1 MTKMYR
7 ESLVAYG
14 QPLCETVVDCPA
26 PRGSEVLVRVERCG
40 VCHSDL
46 HLQDGYFLLGGDK
59 RLDVTAGRT
68 LPFTLGH
75 EIAGVIEATG
85 DEAGGRDRWPA
96 VSRSIR
102 GSAAARARH
111 ASAGEENLCAQSP
124 SSRHHRRWRL
134 CHPCA
139 RPASALS
146 ARLCAA
152 VAGVCRAAD
161 VLRFDGLFGAQAA
174 HRSPRA
180 RAGPARWARRGGHD
194 GPCDRPRAVSHAADR
209 RRHRCG
215 KAQGR
220 ARSRRGPSLR
230 PVRSAS
236 AQGSHDGNRRA
247 ACSLRFRRLR

>member
-46 HLQDGYFLLGGDK
+46 HLQDGYFLLGGEK

-75 EIAGVIEATG
+75 EIAGVI
-85 DEAGGRDRWPA
+85 DSHGRVKPTTRSLVA
-96 VSRSIR
+96 VAVYPWI
-102 GSAAARARH
+102 GCGACAACRLARKI
-111 ASAGEENLCAQSP
+111 CAPSP
-124 SSRHHRRWRL
+124 SSRHHRRWRI
-134 CHPCA
+134 CHPCP
-139 RPASALS
+139 RPASALP
-146 ARLCAA
+146 ARLCAVLA
-152 VAGVCRAAD
+152 ELCRDAD
-161 VLRFDGLFGAQAA
+161 VLRFDRLFGAQAA

-194 GPCDRPRAVSHAADR
+194 GPRDRPRAVPRAADR
-209 RRHRCG
+209 RRHRRA
-215 KAQGR
+215 KSARRRSQPVRPKPTTRPIRKR
-220 ARSRRGPSLR
+220 ARQS
-230 PVRSAS
+230 
-236 AQGSHDGNRRA
+236 
-247 ACSLRFRRLR
+247 